1 MIERDSFADVFVNE
15 YLGSIVKVS
24 VMRGN
29 LPMADLRRL
38 PEPQNLWM
46 PLTEMNPL
54 FVVKGERMMQIS

>member
-1 MIERDSFADVFVNE
+1 VFVNE
-15 YLGSIVKVS
+15 HFGGIIKVS

-29 LPMADLRRL
+29 LPMADLGRL

-46 PLTEMNPL
+46 PLTETNPL